1 MRRSHGHLGVVF
13 AGVLAFGCHDVEN
26 RSTPLVVIFDCPI
39 VFFGGSP
46 DRECPAVPFDRIQ
59 ADRPE
64 EGESQPYVDF
74 VDGVR
79 AVSKPAFVLLGL
91 ISFPTTRLD
100 MNRRR
105 KTARADIRRHMYLD
119 LADQPLGIPDGVCVG
134 TSDCGVCLET
144 ESDCVEVTTLDW
156 EVSEKLAYG
165 GGIRLARRSVKSLL
179 ELDLQVGQGMSAD
192 MNVIFPLDAGRLTL
206 RFDGSH
212 PDGVPDA
219 VAVDDCPPNPDKPS
233 PLLPGAT
240 DVTLPLLPPTDVTLR
255 CMAGNTIECT
265 EWRVDGFV
273 PGDLCHTEAPFDSG
287 CVPTDIPSVA
297 CSFSTVPRGNRV
309 VGPFGFTI
317 CRKAD
322 FDLGL
327 CPVP

>member
-26 RSTPLVVIFDCPI
+26 RSTPLVVMFDCPI

-46 DRECPAVPFDRIQ
+46 DRACPAVPFDRIQ

-79 AVSKPAFVLLGL
+79 AISKPTFVLLGL

-105 KTARADIRRHMYLD
+105 RTARADIRRHMYLD
-119 LADQPLGIPDGVCVG
+119 LADQPRGIPDGVCVG
-134 TSDCGVCLET
+134 T

-156 EVSEKLAYG
+156 EVSEELAYG

-192 MNVIFPLDAGRLTL
+192 MNVIFPLVVGRLTL
-206 RFDGSH
+206 PFDG
-212 PDGVPDA
+212 PDA
-219 VAVDDCPPNPDKPS
+219 D
-233 PLLPGAT
+233 
-240 DVTLPLLPPTDVTLR
+240 
-255 CMAGNTIECT
+255 
-265 EWRVDGFV
+265 
-273 PGDLCHTEAPFDSG
+273 
-287 CVPTDIPSVA
+287 
-297 CSFSTVPRGNRV
+297 
-309 VGPFGFTI
+309 
-317 CRKAD
+317 
-322 FDLGL
+322 
-327 CPVP
+327 